1 MVLNSLNIDVQ
12 IISAHSLYHAYSIL
26 LNPELSN
33 LSLAI
38 LDFSMTEYLP
48 YNLQT
53 GGDIAQVIRLKFPAA
68 KIIFISGLLN
78 SLELESLIKNIEPEG
93 IIEKADIE
101 FRDLS
106 TIFLKIIE
114 GDYFYSTS
122 IQERIKENQSKYF
135 FLDYLNLRIIQL
147 ISQGVTTK
155 NLPKYLP
162 ISLSAIH
169 KRKSKIKIMLNIENS
184 STEILINECKRL
196 GLI

>member
-48 YNLQT
+48 YNLKT

-78 SLELESLIKNIEPEG
+78 SLELESLIKNSEPEG

-114 GDYFYSTS
+114 GENFYSTS

>member
-1 MVLNSLNIDVQ
+1 
-12 IISAHSLYHAYSIL
+12 
-26 LNPELSN
+26 
-33 LSLAI
+33 
-38 LDFSMTEYLP
+38 MTEYLP
-48 YNLQT
+48 YNLKT

-68 KIIFISGLLN
+68 KILFISGLLN
-78 SLELESLIKNIEPEG
+78 SLDLESLLKDSEPEG

-114 GDYFYSTS
+114 GDYYYSTS
-122 IQERIKENQSKYF
+122 IQEKIKENQSKYY
-135 FLDYLNLRIIQL
+135 FLDYLNLKIIQL

-184 STEILINECKRL
+184 STETLINECKRL